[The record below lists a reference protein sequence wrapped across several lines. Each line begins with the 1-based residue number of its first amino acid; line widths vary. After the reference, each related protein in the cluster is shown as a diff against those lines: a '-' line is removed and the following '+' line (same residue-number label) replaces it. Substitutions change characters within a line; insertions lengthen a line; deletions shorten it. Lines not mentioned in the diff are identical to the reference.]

1 MNIFLAIKNLSKM
14 DQALNFVIDTI
25 TLLCGLNKY
34 YNFAIGVAII
44 IIIYFNIITWY
55 NCYMILNFIVSL
67 ITLKE
72 RYCYKIN
79 KLNCS
84 SN

>member
-1 MNIFLAIKNLSKM
+1 M

-44 IIIYFNIITWY
+44 IIIYYYKLSILDSYIV
-55 NCYMILNFIVSL
+55 LNFIVSL
-67 ITLKE
+67 ITVKE
-72 RYCYKIN
+72 RYRYKIN
-79 KLNCS
+79 KLDCS